1 MHLSEVND
9 IHPLSSLSAHP
20 AENVPDAGKVR
31 VTSAVSSESEPGAVQ
46 HSLSAH
52 HGRRSLTPMTK
63 ILVVEDDTVMGA
75 LVQQGLEGEGYT
87 VTLVTNGMDALIAA
101 TSNDFSAA
109 AIDVMLPEMSG
120 FEICR
125 HLREQGNPL
134 PVLLLTARDAVED
147 RVLGLDSGADDY
159 LTKPFAFAEFAA
171 RIRALV
177 RRESTPQK
185 AQRKIGHLVLDAA
198 TVRATASG
206 APLPMSSKEFALL
219 WMLSS
224 RTGETLT
231 RSDILQE
238 VWGTTAH
245 IDANVVDQYVS
256 YLRRK
261 LHPHTAGVV
270 ISTVRGVGYS
280 LAEVE

>member
-1 MHLSEVND
+1 M
-9 IHPLSSLSAHP
+9 
-20 AENVPDAGKVR
+20 
-31 VTSAVSSESEPGAVQ
+31 
-46 HSLSAH
+46 
-52 HGRRSLTPMTK
+52 
-63 ILVVEDDTVMGA
+63 EDDAAMGA
-75 LVQQGLEGEGYT
+75 LVKHGLEGDGYT
-87 VTLVTNGMDALIAA
+87 VTLVTNGMDALIAVA
-101 TSNDFSAA
+101 GDDFSAA

-159 LTKPFAFAEFAA
+159 LTKPFAFAELAA

-185 AQRKIGHLVLDAA
+185 ATRKIGQLLLDAA

-219 WMLSS
+219 WMLAS
-224 RTGETLT
+224 RTDETLT
-231 RSDILQE
+231 RADILHE

-261 LHPHTAGVV
+261 LDPHTSGVT
-270 ISTVRGVGYS
+270 ISTVRGVGYTLS
-280 LAEVE
+280 AVE